1 MSFLKHIKTHLF
13 YLLSRRNIILL
24 SVINLLVIIILLIS
38 SQIFKGFAY
47 IDEYRR
53 DTLEEF
59 RQSSFIIIK
68 ICILFIF
75 LFVNMS
81 YFSGNSSKYSQYF
94 IKDKNSKRLFYLT
107 KYISIV
113 LFNTLEYFILY
124 FSYEFVRLI
133 LPNTIYPFEDFK
145 LYFYVYLMGLYY
157 LFLSSLLLIISESN
171 FSLIIPIIMFWGTD
185 ILLSSSNKGS
195 FFNKIILAINVSV
208 SYEGE
213 LVFGVFHAILM
224 ILIMIEANVIAI
236 KLKDQV

>member
-24 SVINLLVIIILLIS
+24 SVINFLVLILLLIT
-38 SQIFKGFAY
+38 SQIFKGLSY
-47 IDEYRR
+47 VDEYRR
-53 DTLEEF
+53 DTLEQF
-59 RQSSFIIIK
+59 RQSSFILIK
-68 ICILFIF
+68 ICLLFIF

-94 IKDKNSKRLFYLT
+94 IKDKKSKNLFFLT

-113 LFNTLEYFILY
+113 LFNTIEYLILY
-124 FSYEFVRLI
+124 FSYEFVRLL
-133 LPNTIYPFEDFK
+133 LPNTIYPFQDFK

-157 LFLSSLLLIISESN
+157 LFLSSFLLIITESN
-171 FSLIIPIIMFWGTD
+171 FSLIIPLIMFWGTD
-185 ILLSSSNKGS
+185 ILLSSSDKGTI
-195 FFNKIILAINVSV
+195 FNKIILAINVSV

-224 ILIMIEANVIAI
+224 IIIMIEANFIAI
-236 KLKDQV
+236 KKKDS

>member
-1 MSFLKHIKTHLF
+1 MSFLKHIKTHLY

-24 SVINLLVIIILLIS
+24 SVINVFVLVLLLIT
-38 SQIFKGFAY
+38 SQIFKGITY

-53 DTLEEF
+53 DTLEQF
-59 RQSSFIIIK
+59 RQSSFILIK
-68 ICILFIF
+68 ICLLFIF

-94 IKDKNSKRLFYLT
+94 IKDKKSKIKFYLT
-107 KYISIV
+107 KYISII
-113 LFNTLEYFILY
+113 LFDTIEYFILY

-133 LPNTIYPFEDFK
+133 LPNTIYPFQDFK

-157 LFLSSLLLIISESN
+157 LFLSSFLLIITESN
-171 FSLIIPIIMFWGTD
+171 FSLIIPLIMFWGTD
-185 ILLSSSNKGS
+185 ILLSSSDKGTI
-195 FFNKIILAINVSV
+195 FNKIILAINVSV

-224 ILIMIEANVIAI
+224 IIIMIEANFIAI
-236 KLKDQV
+236 KKKDS